1 MANSKFIAGKKE
13 KHFYKKEHEYES
25 FLPSMV
31 NQGFDW
37 EDKKITLL
45 LDEARGILGELNA
58 YSILVPD
65 VSFFIRMHVVKEA
78 TTSSKIEGTK
88 TEMDEAI
95 LPEQEIAPEKRDDWR
110 EVQSYIKA
118 VDYAISRLESL
129 PISMRLLQ
137 ETHQIL
143 LSNVRGKEK
152 QPGEIRKSQNWIG
165 GSSIRDAFFIPP
177 HQNHVPDLLSD
188 LQKFWHNRSLEIP
201 DLIRIA
207 LSHYQFET
215 IHPFLDGNGRIGRLL
230 ISLQLIDYKILS
242 KPTLYLSAFFEK
254 NRTAYYDSLSMVR
267 QSNSVEQWLRF
278 FLVGVI
284 ETARKAV
291 RTFDEIVKLR
301 QNYEGEIMKLGR
313 KTESA
318 HRLLLHLF
326 SNPAVAIKDV
336 AEYLGVTFRTASL
349 LVDDF
354 VRLGFLKEITEFSRN
369 RLFVLHEYVVLFNDH
384 ESRMEKARSPKTGNG

>member
-1 MANSKFIAGKKE
+1 MTNSKFTAGRKE

-25 FLPSMV
+25 FLPSIM

-37 EDKKITLL
+37 EDRKITLL
-45 LDEARGILGELNA
+45 LDEARGLLGELNA

-65 VSFFIRMHVVKEA
+65 VNFFIRMHVVKEA
-78 TTSSKIEGTK
+78 TKSSKIEGTK

-95 LPEQEIAPEKRDDWR
+95 LPEQEISPEKRNDWH
-110 EVQSYIKA
+110 EVQNYIKA
-118 VDYAISRLESL
+118 VEYAISRLNSL

-137 ETHQIL
+137 ETHKIL
-143 LSNVRGKEK
+143 LSGVRGKER
-152 QPGEIRKSQNWIG
+152 QPGEIRQSQNWIG
-165 GSSIRDAFFIPP
+165 GSSVRDAFFIPP
-177 HQNHVPDLLSD
+177 HHKHMPDLLSD

-267 QSNSVEQWLRF
+267 QSNSIEQWIKF

-284 ETARKAV
+284 ETAKKAV
-291 RTFDEIVKLR
+291 KTFDEIVKLR
-301 QNYEGEIMKLGR
+301 QVYEQEIMKLGR
-313 KTESA
+313 KAESA

-326 SNPAVAIKDV
+326 SSPAVAIKNV
-336 AEYLGVTFRTASL
+336 AEVLDVTFRTASL

-354 VRLGFLKEITEFSRN
+354 VKLGFLKEITEFSRN

-384 ESRMEKARSPKTGNG
+384 ESKKDLQDS